1 MARAKD
7 DLKDLQEYMNE
18 RMKYYS
24 KKSAKREDRMVRRFL
39 NRKGNGS
46 YSAPLERQI

>member
-7 DLKDLQEYMNE
+7 DLKDLQDYMNE
-18 RMKYYS
+18 RMKYYR
-24 KKSAKREDRMVRRFL
+24 KKNAKKEDKMVRRFL
-39 NRKGNGS
+39 NKKGDGS

>member
-7 DLKDLQEYMNE
+7 DLKYLQEYMNE
-18 RMKYYS
+18 RMKYYR
-24 KKSAKREDRMVRRFL
+24 KKSAKKEDRMVRRFL